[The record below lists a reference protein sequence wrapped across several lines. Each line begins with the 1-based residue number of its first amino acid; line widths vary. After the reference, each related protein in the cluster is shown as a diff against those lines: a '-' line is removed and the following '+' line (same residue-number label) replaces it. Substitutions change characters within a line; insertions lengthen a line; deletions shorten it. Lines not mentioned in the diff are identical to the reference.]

1 MSGASQMPVSG
12 TSGLHPV
19 QRFRFNPSDIQD
31 NSERAEGSIL
41 LFVYLVPVF
50 CMSPMGGVSA

>member
-1 MSGASQMPVSG
+1 MPVPG
-12 TSGLHPV
+12 TGGLHPV
-19 QRFRFNPSDIQD
+19 QRLRFNPSDIQG
-31 NSERAEGSIL
+31 NSKRAEGSIL